1 MQQTEILMVL
11 LSIPAELL
19 EEIGLREMD
28 VIQMGVSDGKL
39 IIEKASRED
48 YNYNCDGDCG
58 RCPCSDTCEESE
70 ANEDA

>member
-39 IIEKASRED
+39 ISRV
-48 YNYNCDGDCG
+48 YWRIFSSYIKMG
-58 RCPCSDTCEESE
+58 TK
-70 ANEDA
+70 